1 MLTKAPR
8 GTKDILPDK
17 VGNWLYLENLIR
29 KLCGQYGYREI
40 RTPIFEHTEL
50 FQRGIG
56 ETTDVVEKEMYT
68 FTDRGNRSITLRP
81 ENTAAAVRSYL
92 ENKLYADTNLCKLF
106 YIGSMFRYD
115 RPQAGRYREFHQFGV
130 EALGEANPAVDA
142 EIISLAVQFLK
153 DLGLKDIK
161 LLLNSVGCPKCRPVY
176 RQRLQEFFKPVID
189 EMCDDCKSR
198 YDRNPMRLLDCKNEK
213 CKELA
218 QDAPAITDCLCD
230 ECNDHFHK
238 VQEFLTAA
246 GIEFEL
252 DPGLVRGLDYYTKT
266 AFELKYVPLGAQSAV
281 LGGGRYDGLIE
292 ECGGKSTPAVGFA
305 TGLERVLLAL
315 EMQNLLPETNYDTD
329 VFIVALG
336 DTVQAKAFEILANL
350 RRGGFKAAM
359 DFAGRS
365 MKAQMKQ
372 ANKANAKFTIIT
384 LTTDASIPYTYPSVN
399 TDIKNTEN
407 TMTAGINMSVVNV
420 VFIIRHNPTPMAII
434 TSINSTF
441 FIMSLHLHPLFFLL
455 FCIFIFFSPLKSP

>member
-161 LLLNSVGCPKCRPVY
+161 LLLNSVGCPKCRPLY

-230 ECNDHFHK
+230 ECSDHFHK

-315 EMQNLLPETNYDTD
+315 EMQNLLPKTNYDTD

-372 ANKANAKFTIIT
+372 ANKANAKFTIILGEDELQANSVVLKNMNESTQETISIDELLNKLTT
-384 LTTDASIPYTYPSVN
+384 LT
-399 TDIKNTEN
+399 K
-407 TMTAGINMSVVNV
+407 
-420 VFIIRHNPTPMAII
+420 
-434 TSINSTF
+434 
-441 FIMSLHLHPLFFLL
+441 
-455 FCIFIFFSPLKSP
+455 